1 MGVLADFQI
10 EEQIKIVPFIKDQVS
25 KGVVSYGVTSY
36 GYDTRVGNKFRI
48 FTNVNNSI
56 IDPKALSPQAFVH
69 FEGDVCIIPPNS
81 FILAETVE
89 YFEIPRD
96 VLAICV
102 GKSTYARCF
111 TADTRVSLVDGSR
124 PTFLELTSRWDS
136 GERDFYGYGYSQR
149 ESRYVVQPLLSPRLV
164 GEEETVVV
172 ELDNEEFIE
181 CTADHEFW
189 MRDGS
194 IKPAGSLEPEDSLL
208 PLYLHD
214 SHGYESIYNPLVRDW
229 QPTHLA
235 VEECLVRNNIWDTRL
250 AEYHLHHDDFNKR
263 NNHPRNL
270 KRLSSSEHVGLHNS
284 TKDLSA
290 QSKAYWSDPANKA
303 FHLSL
308 LRTPE
313 SIRKASESKSRFYAT
328 EEGKKVS
335 ASARKRM
342 WETRGQ
348 LGRES
353 QADVARRI
361 NIRDDITQETVLA
374 ALQQAGTV
382 RGAARLLNVD
392 RSAFRRFPDI
402 VSSFKKSS
410 CNNHKV
416 VAVNRVEGTKP
427 VYCLTAPETGNF
439 ALSSGVVV
447 SNCGL
452 IVNVTP
458 LEPQWRGK
466 ITIEIS
472 NTTPL
477 PAKVYA
483 NEGIAQLVFFKAD
496 QPCKVSYEDRK
507 GKYQDQPGLVLPFV
521 K

>member
-102 GKSTYARCF
+102 GKSTYARC
-111 TADTRVSLVDGSR
+111 
-124 PTFLELTSRWDS
+124 
-136 GERDFYGYGYSQR
+136 
-149 ESRYVVQPLLSPRLV
+149 
-164 GEEETVVV
+164 
-172 ELDNEEFIE
+172 
-181 CTADHEFW
+181 
-189 MRDGS
+189 
-194 IKPAGSLEPEDSLL
+194 
-208 PLYLHD
+208 
-214 SHGYESIYNPLVRDW
+214 
-229 QPTHLA
+229 
-235 VEECLVRNNIWDTRL
+235 
-250 AEYHLHHDDFNKR
+250 
-263 NNHPRNL
+263 
-270 KRLSSSEHVGLHNS
+270 
-284 TKDLSA
+284 
-290 QSKAYWSDPANKA
+290 
-303 FHLSL
+303 
-308 LRTPE
+308 
-313 SIRKASESKSRFYAT
+313 
-328 EEGKKVS
+328 
-335 ASARKRM
+335 
-342 WETRGQ
+342 
-348 LGRES
+348 
-353 QADVARRI
+353 
-361 NIRDDITQETVLA
+361 
-374 ALQQAGTV
+374 
-382 RGAARLLNVD
+382 
-392 RSAFRRFPDI
+392 
-402 VSSFKKSS
+402 
-410 CNNHKV
+410 
-416 VAVNRVEGTKP
+416 
-427 VYCLTAPETGNF
+427 
-439 ALSSGVVV
+439 
-447 SNCGL
+447 GL

-458 LEPQWRGK
+458 LEPCLSSDSEALTDKGWKNIGDVEVGDWLLTRREDGVAEYRQVERKQERNHSGELLHFDGRSVDQLVTEDHKLAVRLRNSRNNTDNFKLIEAREVFGKYNYSFDRQVSWEGVDVGDSVQIGKSKFPTDCFLRFLGCWLGDGSAYVGNDGGYHIKLAVVTKEQKREYFRGVLDSLGVKYSLEERGFHFFSKDLCSYLMQFGHARDKYIDRKWLSLPPDKLLFLLEGLMESDGTKSTNTYTTASKRLADDVQEVIFKMGSAAIVREVTESVLEGKPFTAFKIRICDDSLSPKMPPDNHRRVAYSGMVYDVTVPNHVFFCRRNGKASWTGNCWRGK